1 VHKNADGNARLKF
14 LDECTGKGGVVHE
27 PESGVY
33 SYSLVLN
40 QFQKLGSAILERYI
54 AQPFRSK
61 GWNNA
66 EE

>member
-40 QFQKLGSAILERYI
+40 QFQKLGSAVLERHI
-54 AQPFRSK
+54 AQAFGPEDRD
-61 GWNNA
+61 NA
-66 EE
+66 KQ